1 MRWDEWIKTRILP
14 ILPKVTYSPIEDV
27 MRTLATLIKEGKF
40 DHIGLSEVSEK
51 TIRRAAKIHP
61 VTIVEVEFS
70 LWSTEI
76 KTNGVLDACNQLGIK
91 IIAYSPLGRGILSG
105 KWDKPEDVPESLKQ
119 AFPRY
124 SDENF
129 EENKKFVEMVK
140 EIGKKKNASPAQVA
154 IKWILTQGDG
164 NIIPIPGA
172 TTAKRVSE
180 NMAAA
185 ELELTEEELAAINKF
200 VETTEVKGG
209 RYAAAH
215 EASLWG

>member
-1 MRWDEWIKTRILP
+1 
-14 ILPKVTYSPIEDV
+14 

-40 DHIGLSEVSEK
+40 NHIGLSEVSEK

-61 VTIVEVEFS
+61 VATVEVEFS

-76 KTNGVLDACNQLGIK
+76 KTNGVLDACNELDIK

-105 KWDKPEDVPESLKQ
+105 KWDKPEDVPETLK

-154 IKWILTQGDG
+154 IKWILTQGNG

-172 TTAKRVSE
+172 TTVQRVKE

-185 ELELTEEELAAINKF
+185 DVELTEDELMAINKF

>member
-1 MRWDEWIKTRILP
+1 
-14 ILPKVTYSPIEDV
+14 

-40 DHIGLSEVSEK
+40 NHIGLSEVSGK

-61 VTIVEVEFS
+61 ITTVEVEFS

-76 KTNGVLDACNQLGIK
+76 KTNGVLDACNELGIK
-91 IIAYSPLGRGILSG
+91 IVAYSPLGRGILSG
-105 KWDKPEDVPESLKQ
+105 KWDKPEDVPETLKQ

-129 EENKKFVEMVK
+129 EENKKFVELVK

-154 IKWILTQGDG
+154 IKWILTQGNG

-172 TTAKRVSE
+172 TTSQRVKE
-180 NMAAA
+180 NMAAVDVQ
-185 ELELTEEELAAINKF
+185 LTEVELAAINKF

>member
-1 MRWDEWIKTRILP
+1 
-14 ILPKVTYSPIEDV
+14 
-27 MRTLATLIKEGKF
+27 MRTLATLITEGKF
-40 DHIGLSEVSEK
+40 SHIGLSEVSEK
-51 TIRRAAKIHP
+51 TIRRAAKIYP
-61 VTIVEVEFS
+61 VTTVEIEFS

-76 KTNGVLDACNQLGIK
+76 KTNGVLDACNELGIK

-105 KWDKPEDVPESLKQ
+105 KWDKPEDVPVALKQ

-129 EENKKFVEMVK
+129 EENKKFLEMVK
-140 EIGKKKNASPAQVA
+140 EIGKKKKATPAQVA
-154 IKWILTQGDG
+154 IKWILTQGNG

-172 TTAKRVSE
+172 TTAQRVSE

-185 ELELTEEELAAINKF
+185 DIDLTEEELAAINKF

>member
-1 MRWDEWIKTRILP
+1 MQ
-14 ILPKVTYSPIEDV
+14 
-27 MRTLATLIKEGKF
+27 TLATLITEGKF
-40 DHIGLSEVSEK
+40 SHIGLSEVSEK
-51 TIRRAAKIHP
+51 TIRRAAKIYP
-61 VTIVEVEFS
+61 VTTVEIEFS

-76 KTNGVLDACNQLGIK
+76 KTNGVLDACNELGIK

-105 KWDKPEDVPESLKQ
+105 KWDKPEDVPVALKQ

-129 EENKKFVEMVK
+129 EENKKFLEMVK
-140 EIGKKKNASPAQVA
+140 EIGKKKKATPAQVA
-154 IKWILTQGDG
+154 IKWILTQGNG

-172 TTAKRVSE
+172 TTAQRVSE

-185 ELELTEEELAAINKF
+185 DIDLTEEELAAINKF